1 MRKKETI
8 AAAGRTAPAMV
19 SFLAARPETFTNP
32 FSIFG
37 YFWPSIVTMKGKGF
51 LFLPGLLIALGSVA
65 QKINPENPDLSPGN
79 FRLDSLPVSEI
90 NIPIQVNLKP
100 LYAMA
105 NKSVDTVF
113 KSPGYPDEWIQD
125 GCDTRYKYV
134 FRRSPLQFS
143 GAGNSLTIG
152 FTGYYK
158 IVGATRLCA
167 SGTILSPWTPACK
180 CGFSEPER
188 RVNVSFTSSVMVLP
202 DFRVSM
208 SVKRNEPQP
217 LDKCEVCFWGQD
229 ITKQV
234 MKGLTAEL
242 DVSKADMEKTY
253 GSVNLKPRFQ
263 QVWDQLGKVYNLY
276 GLGWLQIN
284 PQKIRINNL
293 FVQKDSLNIFLGLSA
308 KPVISFEKPA
318 EKKSSIPLM
327 GTFSRQSGFSIFLD
341 AKLSYDSLSQIMN
354 MSVSG
359 KEFDFKKGFIK
370 KKFIIDSC
378 RVYGGGFEKL
388 VIKINFSGTNNG
400 VVYLVGRPVYDKD
413 KRKIEVQDIDFD
425 IKSKNVLLGSAD
437 WLFDKKITK
446 EISKYA
452 QFELGSYIDTA
463 KTTINEQLNQ
473 ELIKGVRSFGNI
485 KDIRLIGIY
494 PMQQHLV
501 IRSNC
506 AGDLSVKVESVSFS
520 L

>member
-1 MRKKETI
+1 MNRKGILFFFALTLV
-8 AAAGRTAPAMV
+8 V
-19 SFLAARPETFTNP
+19 S
-32 FSIFG
+32 S
-37 YFWPSIVTMKGKGF
+37 YS
-51 LFLPGLLIALGSVA
+51 

-79 FRLDSLPVSEI
+79 FRLDSLPTSEI
-90 NIPIQVNLKP
+90 NIPIQINLKP
-100 LYAMA
+100 MYAMA
-105 NKSVDTVF
+105 EKSVDTVF
-113 KSPGYPDEWIQD
+113 TSPGYPDGWVQD
-125 GCDTRYKYV
+125 GCDTRFKYV
-134 FRRSPLQFS
+134 FRRSPLKIS
-143 GAGNSLTIG
+143 GAGNSMNIG
-152 FTGYYK
+152 FTGFYK
-158 IVGATRLCA
+158 IVGSTRLCA

-188 RVNVSFTSSVMVLP
+188 RVNVSFSNSVMVLP
-202 DFRVSM
+202 DFKVNL
-208 SVKRNEPQP
+208 SVKRNEPEP

-242 DVSKADMEKTY
+242 DASKVSMEKTY

-263 QVWDQLGKVYNLY
+263 QVWDQLNKVYSLY

-293 FVQKDSLNIFLGLSA
+293 FINKDSLNIFLGLSA
-308 KPVISFEKPA
+308 KPVISFEKPV
-318 EKKSSIPLM
+318 EKRSAIPNM
-327 GTFSRQSGFSIFLD
+327 GTFSRKQGFSIFMD
-341 AKLSYDSLSQIMN
+341 AVLSYDSLSNIMN
-354 MSVSG
+354 MSIRG

-370 KKFIIDSC
+370 KKFILDSC
-378 RVYGGGFEKL
+378 KVYGGGFEKL

-400 VVYLVGRPVYDKD
+400 VVYLVGKPVYDKD
-413 KRKIEVQDIDFD
+413 KRTLEVQDIDFD
-425 IKSKNVLLGSAD
+425 IKSKNFLLGSAD

-452 QFELGSYIDTA
+452 SFDLGAYIDTA
-463 KTTINEQLNQ
+463 KTTINQQLNQ

-485 KDIRLIGIY
+485 KDIKLIGLY

-506 AGDLSVKVESVSFS
+506 AGDLSVKVESVNFS